1 MMRQSINRKR
11 IYFYLLIFLFISTTF
26 NYTSIS
32 KLNDLSLIKEID
44 IRGLNDKEENNI
56 RDKLK
61 IFKNNNIFF
70 IKKKEIEN
78 ILSIFNF
85 LDNIYIKKV
94 LPSKLIILAKK
105 TKFLGIAIIDGKKF
119 YIGSN
124 GKFTPITQVTKEE
137 NLPIVFGKFPVDEFI
152 KLQSILIKKEIK
164 LKKIKK
170 YFYHPS
176 KRWDLE
182 DYKGLVLML
191 PYHNVENSL
200 KTYKYLFDNTLISS
214 VKIVDLRIPGNVV
227 LTHE

>member
-1 MMRQSINRKR
+1 MRQSINRKR

-85 LDNIYIKKV
+85 ELLVDTRLGKLVSYICTECNSATHLD
-94 LPSKLIILAKK
+94 
-105 TKFLGIAIIDGKKF
+105 
-119 YIGSN
+119 
-124 GKFTPITQVTKEE
+124 
-137 NLPIVFGKFPVDEFI
+137 
-152 KLQSILIKKEIK
+152 
-164 LKKIKK
+164 
-170 YFYHPS
+170 
-176 KRWDLE
+176 
-182 DYKGLVLML
+182 
-191 PYHNVENSL
+191 
-200 KTYKYLFDNTLISS
+200 S
-214 VKIVDLRIPGNVV
+214 V
-227 LTHE
+227 